1 MFEDLIGGGV
11 FVVLAGVLWLVYL
24 LPSWSKRNEY
34 LATER
39 NTIRLQQT
47 LRALSETSELP
58 QQLTVELSKD
68 AVTSH
73 EKLLKER
80 TQQTEKSERTQLR
93 SQLQHQRR
101 AAQEALA
108 TRFPHSR
115 EQLLARIRTVKMV
128 AALLALAGVIGLVF
142 SGAQLFAAEVSAL
155 WLTAGSLAAVTGS
168 GLLLVRLNA
177 TERKVLRRSAP
188 QPSQRARIQLPEL
201 GEELSDRSAQA
212 PAEWQPVPLPKP
224 LYLAQ
229 SSDSI
234 ERAAALAEAER
245 IAERERLEQRLAARE
260 REARTLRQALRLR
273 EASEESQQKLREAQR
288 QTPSIRQAPSVAAKR
303 QEEDRFAAM
312 GVVDVSSSEMDLS
325 EILRRR
331 RSAG

>member
-1 MFEDLIGGGV
+1 MFEDLIGGGI

-58 QQLTVELSKD
+58 QQLTVELSKE
-68 AVTSH
+68 AVASH

-80 TQQTEKSERTQLR
+80 THQTEKSERSLLR
-93 SQLQHQRR
+93 SQLQQQRQ

-108 TRFPHSR
+108 ARFPHSR
-115 EQLLARIRTVKMV
+115 EQLLARIRTVKIV
-128 AALLALAGVIGLVF
+128 AALLALAGVIGMVV
-142 SGAQLFAAEVSAL
+142 SGAQLFSGEVSAL
-155 WLTAGSLAAVTGS
+155 WLIAGSLGAVAGS

-188 QPSQRARIQLPEL
+188 KVSQRARIELPEL
-201 GEELSDRSAQA
+201 GEELSERSVEAS
-212 PAEWQPVPLPKP
+212 AEWQPVPLPKP

-229 SSDSI
+229 SSVNA

-245 IAERERLEQRLAARE
+245 IAERELLERLAARE
-260 REARTLRQALRLR
+260 REARTLRQAARLR
-273 EASEESQQKLREAQR
+273 EASEQSQQKLREAQR

-303 QEEDRFAAM
+303 EEQDRFAAM
-312 GVVDVSSSEMDLS
+312 GVVDVSSAEMDLS

-331 RSAG
+331 RNAG